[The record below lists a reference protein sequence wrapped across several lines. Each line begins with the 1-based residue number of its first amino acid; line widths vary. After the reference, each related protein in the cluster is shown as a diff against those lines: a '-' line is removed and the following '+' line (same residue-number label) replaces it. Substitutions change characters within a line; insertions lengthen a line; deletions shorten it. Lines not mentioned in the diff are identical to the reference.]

1 MVWRIDAAGATPVPA
16 FGALHSGK
24 RPEGGP
30 AIGATLNQPS
40 AMAVGSDGSVY
51 VADKGNHRVAK
62 ISPNGTISTFANLL
76 VPSRL
81 AVGPSG
87 AVYVINGSEVEK
99 ITPDGLVTPFAFG
112 INQPPGF
119 LAPSVPA
126 NTVSLEYP
134 DGLVVD
140 SNENVYV
147 EINCPQ
153 SDQQNCQPG
162 GSTSGSWIDV
172 VVKITPNG
180 ELMTVWDPNLPA
192 GNGEP
197 PFNLISTYHG
207 LALNAA
213 GHLLVGRD
221 DRNMNEVNLTTFIAD
236 VVLNSSPGAAL
247 ISPAG
252 VYDGAT
258 GDILADA
265 SGNTFLTGDMIG
277 IGALLPESAYQIQWV
292 SRLGAWTIYNDSL
305 TDYQGDVALPG
316 SGPPYDVPDAM
327 ATDAYGNLFVSDMF
341 LHRVR
346 RMAAGAC
353 PAGIGPVL
361 SAVMDSASA
370 AAGNQ
375 YDLFYKTYAP
385 GELITIFGLNL
396 GPGIGQ
402 GAVLNASGLVAPS
415 VAGVQVLFN
424 GIPGPLLYVSTTQIN
439 AIIPFTLYGLPW
451 IRVQVEYN
459 GAVSN
464 SFYVQCADVAPNVL
478 PVVVN
483 SDGTINSPS
492 NPASAGSVVVLYGIG
507 FGRTTPDGIDGHIAS
522 APYPVPMAPV
532 QMLSAGTLLY
542 AADAPDIVEG
552 VIQLN
557 IQLPDSVSSY
567 TAQLQVGTATTSI
580 EIAVH

>member
-1 MVWRIDAAGATPVPA
+1 MYLGGPGGSDVVWRIDAAGATPVPA
-16 FGALHSGK
+16 FGALHSG
-24 RPEGGP
+24 
-30 AIGATLNQPS
+30 GARRAAPRLVPRSTSHPQWRSARTGRCTLPIREITASPRFRLTEPS
-40 AMAVGSDGSVY
+40 A
-51 VADKGNHRVAK
+51 
-62 ISPNGTISTFANLL
+62 L
-76 VPSRL
+76 SRICWCRPDL
-81 AVGPSG
+81 PWEPLG

-221 DRNMNEVNLTTFIAD
+221 DRKMNEVNLTTFIAD

-252 VYDGAT
+252 ALYEARPRHS
-258 GDILADA
+258 ADA
-265 SGNTFLTGDMIG
+265 PGNTYLTGDMIG

-346 RMAAGAC
+346 RMEL
-353 PAGIGPVL
+353 PAHVPR
-361 SAVMDSASA
+361 AS
-370 AAGNQ
+370 
-375 YDLFYKTYAP
+375 
-385 GELITIFGLNL
+385 
-396 GPGIGQ
+396 
-402 GAVLNASGLVAPS
+402 V
-415 VAGVQVLFN
+415 
-424 GIPGPLLYVSTTQIN
+424 
-439 AIIPFTLYGLPW
+439 PF
-451 IRVQVEYN
+451 
-459 GAVSN
+459 
-464 SFYVQCADVAPNVL
+464 
-478 PVVVN
+478 
-483 SDGTINSPS
+483 
-492 NPASAGSVVVLYGIG
+492 
-507 FGRTTPDGIDGHIAS
+507 
-522 APYPVPMAPV
+522 
-532 QMLSAGTLLY
+532 
-542 AADAPDIVEG
+542 
-552 VIQLN
+552 
-557 IQLPDSVSSY
+557 
-567 TAQLQVGTATTSI
+567 
-580 EIAVH
+580 